1 MADLAVLW
9 LTKYLVF
16 ALIVAFGLGVLWL
29 LAAAWRA
36 VRWCWCRAARLVS
49 HG

>member
-1 MADLAVLW
+1 MAEIAVLW

-16 ALIVAFGLGVLWL
+16 ALIVVFGLGVLWL

-36 VRWCWCRAARLVS
+36 VRWCWRRAARRFA
-49 HG
+49 

>member
-1 MADLAVLW
+1 MAEFAILW

-16 ALIVAFGLGVLWL
+16 ALIVIFGLGVLWL

-36 VRWCWCRAARLVS
+36 VRWCWRQTLRAART
-49 HG
+49 

>member
-9 LTKYLVF
+9 LTKYLVL
-16 ALIVAFGLGVLWL
+16 ALIVSFGLSVLWL

-36 VRWCWCRAARLVS
+36 VRWCWRRAARQVS

>member
-1 MADLAVLW
+1 MDAPSLW

-16 ALIVAFGLGVLWL
+16 ALIVAFGLAVLWL

-36 VRWCWCRAARLVS
+36 VRWCWRLAARQVS

>member
-16 ALIVAFGLGVLWL
+16 ALIIAFGLSVLWL

-36 VRWCWCRAARLVS
+36 VRWCWTKLQRRACA
-49 HG
+49 